1 MQVSRW
7 RRAATVGWVAIAAL
21 AVVYGPMAVEY
32 TWRFFDPGAPRL
44 WDRTFAAVVDHDE
57 VYGAGS
63 IHTVSG
69 DEYADNR
76 LTMLFH
82 TTTGGIAIVL
92 FAAQFSARLR
102 RNLVRHRVVGRVA
115 AGLALV
121 GMAGAAAY
129 LVAVGPDD
137 TFDGPAFH
145 VQLWALAFGTATG
158 TVLGV
163 AAARRRQIAMH
174 QALMA
179 YAFALLL
186 TAPLLRVGYLVL
198 GNAWPDATQLETN
211 LAGAAFLGTWAP
223 FGAFLA
229 ARAQDRRRRRSS
241 GIPAL
246 PGRRLDVGVLLL
258 AAAAAPVLVARHGAT
273 IDGPDRVTVT
283 GLVGAL
289 VALAV
294 AVANLVGAR
303 RAGAEVAAEEWR
315 VACLGLVATA
325 PTAVVTGALLDLPFS
340 DADAWFATLLTAPA
354 IALSLG
360 FLLVVWR
367 RRTIRNPRAQGA
379 ALEPVPAPSASVLPD

>member
-1 MQVSRW
+1 M
-7 RRAATVGWVAIAAL
+7 VGWGAITAL
-21 AVVYGPMAVEY
+21 AVLYGPMAVEF
-32 TWRFFDPGAPRL
+32 TWRFFDPGAPGL
-44 WDRTFAAVVDHDE
+44 WDRTFAAVVDHSE
-57 VYGAGS
+57 AYGPDS
-63 IHTVSG
+63 IHAVSG

-102 RNLVRHRVVGRVA
+102 RNLARHRLIGRLA

-137 TFDGPAFH
+137 TYDGPAFH

-163 AAARRRQIAMH
+163 AAARRRQIAQH

-198 GNAWPDATQLETN
+198 GNAWPDTTQLETN
-211 LAGAAFLGTWAP
+211 LAGAAFLSTWAP

-229 ARAQDRRRRRSS
+229 ARAQDRRRRRDPA
-241 GIPAL
+241 IPAL
-246 PGRRLDVGVLLL
+246 PGRRLDLAVLVL
-258 AAAAAPVLVARHGAT
+258 AAAAAPALAT
-273 IDGPDRVTVT
+273 RYAGELDGLDRVTTT
-283 GLVGAL
+283 GLVGL
-289 VALAV
+289 VVALAV
-294 AVANLVGAR
+294 AVANLAGAR

-315 VACLGLVATA
+315 VVVLGLVSSA
-325 PTAVVTGALLDLPFS
+325 PTALVVWALLDLPFTT
-340 DADAWFATLLTAPA
+340 ADAWFATLLTAPA
-354 IALSLG
+354 IAVSLA
-360 FLLVVWR
+360 FLLVVR
-367 RRTIRNPRAQGA
+367 RRRRIPGRTAQADRDG
-379 ALEPVPAPSASVLPD
+379 LPAPALAD

>member
-1 MQVSRW
+1 M
-7 RRAATVGWVAIAAL
+7 AGWIAITAL
-21 AVVYGPMAVEY
+21 AVIYGPMAVEF
-32 TWRFFDPGAPRL
+32 TWRLFDPDAPGL
-44 WDRTFAAVVDHDE
+44 WDHTFAAVVDHDE
-57 VYGAGS
+57 AYGPGS

-82 TTTGGIAIVL
+82 TTTGGIAILL

-102 RNLVRHRVVGRVA
+102 RNLARHRVIGRVA

-129 LVAVGPDD
+129 LLAVGPAD
-137 TFDGPAFH
+137 TYDGPAFH

-198 GNAWPDATQLETN
+198 GNAWPDTTQLETN
-211 LAGAAFLGTWAP
+211 LAGAAFLSTWAP

-229 ARAQDRRRRRSS
+229 ARAQDGRRRRDPA
-241 GIPAL
+241 IPAL
-246 PGRRLDVGVLLL
+246 PGRLDLAVLLL
-258 AAAAAPVLVARHGAT
+258 AAATAPVLAVRCAGAL
-273 IDGPDRVTVT
+273 DGLDRGTTT
-283 GLVGAL
+283 GLVGLLA
-289 VALAV
+289 ALAI
-294 AVANLVGAR
+294 AVANLAGAR
-303 RAGAEVAAEEWR
+303 RAGAEAAAEEWR
-315 VACLGLVATA
+315 VVSLALVSTA
-325 PTAVVTGALLDLPFS
+325 PTALLVWTLLDLPFS
-340 DADAWFATLLTAPA
+340 TVDAWFGTLLTAPA
-354 IALSLG
+354 IAISLG

-367 RRTIRNPRAQGA
+367 RRRVPRRSEQVDPASGLPA
-379 ALEPVPAPSASVLPD
+379 TALAD

>member
-1 MQVSRW
+1 M
-7 RRAATVGWVAIAAL
+7 VGWGAITAL
-21 AVVYGPMAVEY
+21 AVLYGPMAVEF
-32 TWRFFDPGAPRL
+32 TWRFFDPGAPGL
-44 WDRTFAAVVDHDE
+44 WDRTFAAVVDHSE
-57 VYGAGS
+57 AYGPDS
-63 IHTVSG
+63 IHAVSG

-102 RNLVRHRVVGRVA
+102 RNLARHRLIGRLA

-137 TFDGPAFH
+137 TYDGPAFH

-163 AAARRRQIAMH
+163 AAARRRQIAQH

-198 GNAWPDATQLETN
+198 GNAWPDTTQLETN
-211 LAGAAFLGTWAP
+211 LAGAAFLSTWAP

-229 ARAQDRRRRRSS
+229 ARAQDRRRRRDPA
-241 GIPAL
+241 IPAL
-246 PGRRLDVGVLLL
+246 PGRRLDLAVLVL
-258 AAAAAPVLVARHGAT
+258 AAAAAPALAT
-273 IDGPDRVTVT
+273 RYAGELDGLDRVTTT
-283 GLVGAL
+283 GLVGL
-289 VALAV
+289 VVALAV
-294 AVANLVGAR
+294 AVANLAGAR

-315 VACLGLVATA
+315 VVVLGLVSSA
-325 PTAVVTGALLDLPFS
+325 PTALVVWALLDLPFTT
-340 DADAWFATLLTAPA
+340 ADAWFATLLTAPA
-354 IALSLG
+354 IAVSLA

-367 RRTIRNPRAQGA
+367 RRRIPGRTAQADRDG
-379 ALEPVPAPSASVLPD
+379 LPAPALAD

>member
-1 MQVSRW
+1 M
-7 RRAATVGWVAIAAL
+7 VGWGAITAL
-21 AVVYGPMAVEY
+21 AVLYGPMAVEF
-32 TWRFFDPGAPRL
+32 TWRFFDPDAPGL
-44 WDRTFAAVVDHDE
+44 WDRTFAAVVDRPE
-57 VYGAGS
+57 AYGPDS
-63 IHTVSG
+63 IHAVSG

-102 RNLVRHRVVGRVA
+102 RNLARHRLIGRLA

-137 TFDGPAFH
+137 TYDGPAFH

-163 AAARRRQIAMH
+163 AAARRRQIAQH

-198 GNAWPDATQLETN
+198 GNAWPDTTQLETN
-211 LAGAAFLGTWAP
+211 LAGAAFLSTWAP

-229 ARAQDRRRRRSS
+229 ARAQDRRRRRDPA
-241 GIPAL
+241 IPAL
-246 PGRRLDVGVLLL
+246 PGRRLDLAVLVL
-258 AAAAAPVLVARHGAT
+258 AAAAAPALAT
-273 IDGPDRVTVT
+273 RYAGELDGLDRVTTT
-283 GLVGAL
+283 GLVGL
-289 VALAV
+289 VVALAV
-294 AVANLVGAR
+294 AVANLAGAR

-315 VACLGLVATA
+315 VVVLGLVSSA
-325 PTAVVTGALLDLPFS
+325 PTALVVWALLDLPFTT
-340 DADAWFATLLTAPA
+340 ADAWFATLLTAPA
-354 IALSLG
+354 IAVSLA

-367 RRTIRNPRAQGA
+367 RRRIPGRTAQADRDG
-379 ALEPVPAPSASVLPD
+379 LPAPALAD